1 MYLTT
6 LLYISSCVYLI
17 TCCLVPEEMSD
28 LTAQFLSIIT
38 TLPDGSYSSI
48 ITHVSKSVLLS
59 IRFIV
64 LFTILG
70 VNALYE
76 IFKKREIIPPINRKK
91 TKKNVT
97 DTPIMQSTAGLTLKS
112 KSEKITEPMTVTSAG
127 NNNNNNNNNSII
139 KSASNQIEP
148 AKSVLTT
155 KPIIVKNSSLSTV
168 VHPTLAQDQL
178 TKDENLLSAISINN
192 NNNNNQHVTS
202 SLSLSP
208 IVDQPTMV
216 QPEESIPSLK
226 SDDGEEDEEENNNLI
241 TQDNKESSDQYYS
254 NMIKKDN
261 NLMSFSDK
269 LQRVFEEPS
278 TPVPLNKSIIVS
290 NNKHYYNEDNN
301 RPRSIQTRF
310 EEGNVVTTTPALT
323 PTNPTSSTVSRKSSM
338 ASQKSTL
345 KGMFNS
351 AFHKSSRKSSIK
363 SHHSSDPQQ
372 QQQQQQTMMPEIH
385 DLTASTSTKRL
396 SRLSTFRLGRKKS
409 TASNTSRPA
418 AQSENVPVKPVK
430 EKSSFTSNMKN
441 KFKKTGEKIQN
452 IVHKKA

>member
-6 LLYISSCVYLI
+6 LLNLTSCVYLI
-17 TCCLVPEEMSD
+17 TCCLVPEEMMDFS
-28 LTAQFLSIIT
+28 AQFLSIIT
-38 TLPDGSYSSI
+38 TLPDDGSYSSI
-48 ITHVSKSVLLS
+48 ITHVSKSAVLS

-70 VNALYE
+70 VHAVYE
-76 IFKKREIIPPINRKK
+76 IFKKREIIPPK
-91 TKKNVT
+91 TKKNVM

-112 KSEKITEPMTVTSAG
+112 KSEKSTEPMTVTSTAAG
-127 NNNNNNNNNSII
+127 DNNNII
-139 KSASNQIEP
+139 KSATTSNQIEP

-155 KPIIVKNSSLSTV
+155 KPIINNKDMVKNSLSTV

-178 TKDENLLSAISINN
+178 TKDEKLSAISINN
-192 NNNNNQHVTS
+192 NQHVTS
-202 SLSLSP
+202 SPSLSP

-226 SDDGEEDEEENNNLI
+226 SDDGEEDEEENNNSV
-241 TQDNKESSDQYYS
+241 TQDNKESSDVSKEQYYS

-261 NLMSFSDK
+261 NLMSFSDN
-269 LQRVFEEPS
+269 LQRIFEEPS
-278 TPVPLNKSIIVS
+278 TPVPLNRPIVVP
-290 NNKHYYNEDNN
+290 NNKHYYEDNN
-301 RPRSIQTRF
+301 RPGSIQTSF
-310 EEGNVVTTTPALT
+310 EEENVVTTTPALT

-345 KGMFNS
+345 KGMFSS
-351 AFHKSSRKSSIK
+351 AFHKSSRKNSIK

-409 TASNTSRPA
+409 TASNTSAKHSSPV
-418 AQSENVPVKPVK
+418 QSENVPVKPVK
-430 EKSSFTSNMKN
+430 EKSSFASNMKN